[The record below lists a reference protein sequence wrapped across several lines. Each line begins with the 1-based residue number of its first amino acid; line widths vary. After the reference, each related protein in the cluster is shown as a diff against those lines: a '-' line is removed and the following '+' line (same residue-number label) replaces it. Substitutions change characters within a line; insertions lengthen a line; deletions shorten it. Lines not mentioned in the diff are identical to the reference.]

1 MKKNE
6 NSIALTM
13 ARALALAAVLVVIFY
28 ATPAFTQDVEQVDTT
43 GTDPR
48 AFTSKF
54 MPYYLYTELGNG
66 VKVNQF
72 DLFGMYAFTPKLVM
86 MYDWPLFKDV
96 DYGSLDLFK
105 QTGGL
110 GPFSDVSSGGST
122 AGFGDLNLRF
132 LYKPDTWTGSYLE
145 EGKSWNLMPGIE
157 LNLPTAS
164 DDVLGTDTTTV
175 APMLTF
181 VTDLPGGPPFG
192 LGFLV
197 LMNSYEFDVDEGS
210 AGCDVER
217 FRGRWFWM
225 QPLSRPGPNLGD
237 GLYMLTEFQ
246 PVYDFRT
253 DDFDFWFGPEFGKII
268 KDGQI
273 AYFKPGVGLNREK
286 DDRKFTLEI
295 GYRHF
300 F

>member
-1 MKKNE
+1 MRGE
-6 NSIALTM
+6 
-13 ARALALAAVLVVIFY
+13 LALAGVLVVIFF
-28 ATPAFTQDVEQVDTT
+28 ATPAFAEKAEQEDTT

-48 AFTSKF
+48 AFSSKF
-54 MPYYLYTELGNG
+54 MPYYLYTELENG
-66 VKVNQF
+66 VIVNQF
-72 DLFGMYAFTPKLVM
+72 DLFGMHAFSSKIVM
-86 MYDWPLFKDV
+86 MYDWPVFKDL
-96 DYGSLDLFK
+96 DYI
-105 QTGGL
+105 
-110 GPFSDVSSGGST
+110 GST
-122 AGFGDLNLRF
+122 TGFGDLNLRF
-132 LYKPDTWTGSYLE
+132 LYKPDTWAGNYRE

-197 LMNSYEFDVDEGS
+197 LMNVYDFDVDKGGAGS
-210 AGCDVER
+210 DVEQ
-217 FRGRWFWM
+217 FRGRWLWM
-225 QPLSRPGPNLGD
+225 QPLSKPGPNPGD

-246 PVYDFRT
+246 PVYNFRT
-253 DDFDFWFGPEFGKII
+253 DDFDFWFGPELGKII

-273 AYFKPGVGLNREK
+273 IYIKPGVGFDRDQ

-295 GYRHF
+295 GYRYF

>member
-1 MKKNE
+1 MEKNRK
-6 NSIALTM
+6 SINLIM
-13 ARALALAAVLVVIFY
+13 RGELALAGVLVVIFF
-28 ATPAFTQDVEQVDTT
+28 ATLVLAEKVEQEDST

-48 AFTSKF
+48 AFSSKF
-54 MPYYLYTELGNG
+54 MPYYLYTELENG

-72 DLFGMYAFTPKLVM
+72 DLFGMHAFSSKIVM
-86 MYDWPLFKDV
+86 MYDWPVFKDL
-96 DYGSLDLFK
+96 DYI
-105 QTGGL
+105 
-110 GPFSDVSSGGST
+110 GST
-122 AGFGDLNLRF
+122 TGFGDLNLRF
-132 LYKPDTWTGSYLE
+132 LYKPDTWAGNYRE

-197 LMNSYEFDVDEGS
+197 LMNVYDFDVDKGGAGS
-210 AGCDVER
+210 DVEQ
-217 FRGRWFWM
+217 FRGRWLWM
-225 QPLSRPGPNLGD
+225 QPLSKPGANLGD

-246 PVYDFRT
+246 PVYNFRT
-253 DDFDFWFGPEFGKII
+253 DDFDFWFGPELGKII

-273 AYFKPGVGLNREK
+273 IYIKPGVGFDRDQ

-295 GYRHF
+295 GYRYF

>member
-1 MKKNE
+1 MKKNRK
-6 NSIALTM
+6 SINLIM
-13 ARALALAAVLVVIFY
+13 RGELALAGVLVVIFF
-28 ATPAFTQDVEQVDTT
+28 ATPAFAEKAEQEDTT

-48 AFTSKF
+48 AFSSKF
-54 MPYYLYTELGNG
+54 MPYYLYTELENG
-66 VKVNQF
+66 VIVNQF
-72 DLFGMYAFTPKLVM
+72 DLFGMHAFSSKIVM
-86 MYDWPLFKDV
+86 MYDWPVFKDL
-96 DYGSLDLFK
+96 DYI
-105 QTGGL
+105 
-110 GPFSDVSSGGST
+110 GST
-122 AGFGDLNLRF
+122 TGFGDLNLRF
-132 LYKPDTWTGSYLE
+132 LYKPDTWAGNYRE
-145 EGKSWNLMPGIE
+145 EGESWNLMPGIE

-197 LMNSYEFDVDEGS
+197 LMNVYDFDVDKGS
-210 AGCDVER
+210 AGSDVEQ
-217 FRGRWFWM
+217 FRGRWLWM
-225 QPLSRPGPNLGD
+225 QPLSKPGPNLGD

-246 PVYDFRT
+246 PVYNFMT
-253 DDFDFWFGPEFGKII
+253 DDFDFWFGPELGKII

-273 AYFKPGVGLNREK
+273 IYIKPGVGFDRDQ

-295 GYRHF
+295 GYRYF